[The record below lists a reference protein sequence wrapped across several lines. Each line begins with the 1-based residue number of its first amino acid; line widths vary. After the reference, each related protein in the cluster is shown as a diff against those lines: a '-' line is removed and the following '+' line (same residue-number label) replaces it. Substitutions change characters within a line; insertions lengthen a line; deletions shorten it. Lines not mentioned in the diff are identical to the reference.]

1 MKPHRMRAPVLA
13 AMFVAALAAMPAALA
28 EELEDALLAL
38 QQRWAQA
45 MYATADAD
53 ARVDALAALTDEAAA
68 LAARHPE
75 RADPR
80 IWEGIVLSTFAA
92 ERGGFPALRLA
103 KQARERLEA
112 ALRIDPNALEG
123 SAHTS
128 LGALYL
134 RVPRPP
140 FGFGDQRQAA
150 EHLLTALQQNPSGI
164 DANFFYGEHLFL
176 MRDHAGAVRHLE
188 QALAAPPRPGR
199 ELADEGRRRE
209 AEALMRRVRAAMS
222 EK

>member
-1 MKPHRMRAPVLA
+1 MKPCLMRAAAIALIFLA
-13 AMFVAALAAMPAALA
+13 VVAGAPAALA
-28 EELEDALLAL
+28 DELDDALLAL
-38 QQRWAQA
+38 QERWAQA
-45 MYATADAD
+45 MYATTDSD
-53 ARVDALAALTDEAAA
+53 ARREALARLTDEADE
-68 LAARHPE
+68 LAARHPR
-75 RADPR
+75 RAEPM

-112 ALRIDPNALEG
+112 ALRIDPNALGG

-134 RVPRPP
+134 RVPGPP
-140 FGFGDQRQAA
+140 FGFGDTDRAE
-150 EHLLTALQQNPSGI
+150 EHLLAALQLNPTGI
-164 DANFFYGEHLFL
+164 DANFFYAEHLFE

-188 QALAAPPRPGR
+188 RALAAPPRPGR
-199 ELADEGRRRE
+199 KLADEGRRRE

-222 EK
+222 EH

>member
-1 MKPHRMRAPVLA
+1 MKRLMRAAAFAVMFLA
-13 AMFVAALAAMPAALA
+13 VAVAPAALA
-28 EELEDALLAL
+28 DELDDALLAL

-45 MYATADAD
+45 MYATTDPD
-53 ARVDALAALTDEAAA
+53 ARREALAVLTDEAAA
-68 LAARHPE
+68 LAARHPQ

-80 IWEGIVLSTFAA
+80 IWEGIVLTTFAA

-103 KQARERLEA
+103 KQARERFEA
-112 ALRIDPNALEG
+112 ALRIDPHALQG

-140 FGFGDQRQAA
+140 FGFGDPRRAA
-150 EHLLTALQQNPSGI
+150 EHLLTALQENPSGI
-164 DANFFYGEHLFL
+164 DANFFYAEHLFG
-176 MRDHAGAVRHLE
+176 MRDHAGAVRRLE

-222 EK
+222 ER